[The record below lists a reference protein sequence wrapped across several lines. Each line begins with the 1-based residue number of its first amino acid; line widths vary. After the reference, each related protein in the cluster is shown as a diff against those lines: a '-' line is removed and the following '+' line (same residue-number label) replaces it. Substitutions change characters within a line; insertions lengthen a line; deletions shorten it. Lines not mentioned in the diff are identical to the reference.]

1 MSETKDRITGN
12 LEYIDRRMRERGL
25 DKEFKISHSFRK
37 AVSNKQSTISW
48 VKLILEISMQDYI
61 FVDDYTAVFG
71 FLKLDKSTR
80 LIYNF

>member
-37 AVSNKQSTISW
+37 AEVLPYFYHKKKVCFLDTTAP
-48 VKLILEISMQDYI
+48 LFEIS
-61 FVDDYTAVFG
+61 
-71 FLKLDKSTR
+71 S
-80 LIYNF
+80 